1 MAFEDRIRLP
11 TLSLIHRR
19 LRLLNLLTEFVET
32 GKRLITIYAP
42 SGYGKSI
49 LLADFAQ
56 TTDWPVCWC
65 SLDTSDRDPA
75 VFLTLLAYSITDRF
89 HEIDPA
95 SLLELIKRGD
105 TESVVRRIAEVLESV
120 GPHIIIIDDFHKAN
134 SAGVAL
140 ALSRMLEQLPEHSR
154 LILAARGSLGL
165 DTRQVIELLVTER
178 AAGLSEVELRFTPE
192 EIQLLMRKRFGRQ
205 INLQSA
211 EKIAQ
216 ATDGNVA
223 QILLTGHLMYA
234 ERLIDSLQQRLG
246 DDREIIYSYLA
257 EEVLSKQRPELQ
269 RFMLYTSV
277 LPDMTADICND
288 LLGISDAQSYIEEL
302 VHKDLFI
309 SQMGA
314 SFRYHD
320 LFADFLRSRL
330 ALDAARH
337 RQVLIRAADLL
348 AVRARFDEAVPLYL
362 RAQAWPQV
370 TELLEAQA
378 RSLYDTGRAL
388 TLGEWLGQIPDEELQ
403 RHPRLLLWRGRILCD
418 DLHEPAL
425 AIAVSNQ
432 ARTRFVA
439 LNDVCGIAEASVLQS
454 VALRMGGEVME
465 SLRLADEAVQQLQSA
480 DIDDTR
486 VLAYAIRNRGLARA
500 TAGDMV
506 AALDDLRVALE
517 LYEKLDD
524 TYHIGLCHHD
534 LGVCLCRRGNI
545 GAAEYHFQQAIRIW
559 EKLDSP
565 NNLANTLNS
574 LGVSLYAVGRFEEA
588 LQRLE
593 ESLSVA
599 QRAHATRRVA
609 FALASIGDVHL
620 ERRAYEAATEAYA
633 MSTAA
638 AREVGVRPL
647 EVYNLIRTGET
658 LYYQSNLGEALRWA
672 TRAHEIAAEAG
683 FTFELGLACALQAR
697 ILARQGE
704 YETSSQF
711 YQMALE
717 HFTRNDVVE
726 QARVYLWWA
735 HSLFLDLRP
744 QAALEKL
751 QEAIKLA
758 LGMGDLIAG
767 LASTVAETRQL
778 LLYVA
783 HRGDTPAS
791 LRNNVQLLRAQDR
804 EGTVHRPGLQVFLL
818 GTPTLVVGG
827 ERRLFSQRGR
837 VRRMPEFLA
846 YLLVRTRQGGCR
858 WYEASDA
865 IWPDVDAEKASILFH
880 QTVKRL
886 RDSVFG
892 AYDYIIVQ
900 DDYYQINPQYLEW
913 CDIWAFEELY
923 ERALRVPAEQAVD
936 LLLELVGLYQGEFLA
951 GFEVGDWGAAYR
963 ATCENR
969 LMQCLRLA
977 GEQLLKQG
985 APQEALRIV
994 GKGLALDF
1002 FQEALHR
1009 IALRAYAQL
1018 GLFDQLASHYAEL
1031 EQTFKRELGC
1041 PPDPSTLLL
1050 YRDLM
1055 GRRGTR

>member
-19 LRLLNLLTEFVET
+19 LRLLNLLIEFVKA
-32 GKRLITIYAP
+32 GKRLITVYAP

-75 VFLTLLAYSITDRF
+75 AFLTLLAYSIADRF
-89 HEIDPA
+89 HEIEPA
-95 SLLELIKRGD
+95 TLFELIKHGD
-105 TESVVRRIAEVLESV
+105 TESTVRHIAEALESV

-154 LILAARGSLGL
+154 LIVAARGNLGL

-192 EIQLLMRKRFGRQ
+192 ELQLLMRKRFGRQ
-205 INLQSA
+205 IDLRSA

-223 QILLTGHLMYA
+223 QILLTGHLMHA

-246 DDREIIYSYLA
+246 DDREVIYSYLA
-257 EEVLSKQRPELQ
+257 EEVLSKQRSELQ
-269 RFMLYTSV
+269 HFMLHTAV
-277 LPDMTADICND
+277 LPDMTADICNE

-309 SQMGA
+309 TQIGA

-320 LFADFLRSRL
+320 LFAEFLRSRL
-330 ALDAARH
+330 ALDAARQ
-337 RQVLIRAADLL
+337 RQVLIRAANLL
-348 AVRARFDEAVPLYL
+348 AARARFGEAVPLYL

-370 TELLEAQA
+370 AELLEAQA
-378 RSLYDTGRAL
+378 TSLYDAGLAL
-388 TLGEWLGQIPDEELQ
+388 TLGEWLTQIPDAELQ

-418 DLHEPAL
+418 DLHDPAL

-432 ARTRFVA
+432 ARTHFIA
-439 LNDVCGIAEASVLQS
+439 LNDVSGVAEASVLQS
-454 VALRMGGEVME
+454 VALRMGGEVVD
-465 SLRLADEAVQQLQSA
+465 SLRLANEAVQQLQSPDA
-480 DIDDTR
+480 DTR
-486 VLAYAIRNRGLARA
+486 VLAYAIRNRGLACA

-545 GAAEYHFQQAIRIW
+545 SAAEYHFQQAIRIW

-593 ESLSVA
+593 ESLNVA
-599 QRAHATRRVA
+599 QRSHTTRRVA

-620 ERRAYEAATEAYA
+620 ERGAYEAAIEAYA
-633 MSTAA
+633 MSTAS
-638 AREVGVRPL
+638 AREVGVRSL
-647 EVYNLIRTGET
+647 EVYNLIKTGEA
-658 LYYQSNLGEALRWA
+658 LYYQSDLGEALRLA
-672 TRAHEIAAEAG
+672 IRAREIAAEAG
-683 FTFELGLACALQAR
+683 FAFELGLACALQAR

-704 YETSSQF
+704 HEASSQL

-717 HFTRNDVVE
+717 HFTRNDVTE

-735 HSLFLDLRP
+735 HSLLMDLRP

-751 QEAIKLA
+751 QEAVKLA

-778 LLYVA
+778 LLHVA

-791 LRNNVQLLRAQDR
+791 LRNNVQLLLAHDR
-804 EGTVHRPGLQVFLL
+804 EGTTTRPGLQVFLL
-818 GTPTLVVGG
+818 GTPTLIVEG
-827 ERRLFSQRGR
+827 ERKLFSQRGR

-865 IWPDVDAEKASILFH
+865 IWPDVDADKASILFH

-913 CDIWAFEELY
+913 CDIWAFEQLY
-923 ERALRVPAEQAVD
+923 ERALKATAEQALDV
-936 LLLELVGLYQGEFLA
+936 LMELVGLYQGEFLA

-969 LMQCLRLA
+969 LMQCIRMA
-977 GEQLLKQG
+977 GEQLLKQN

-994 GKGLALDF
+994 GKGLAFDF
-1002 FQEALHR
+1002 FQEELHR
-1009 IALRAYAQL
+1009 IVLQAYAQL
-1018 GLFDQLASHYAEL
+1018 GLFDQLTSHYADL

-1041 PPDPSTLLL
+1041 SPDPSISRLHQE
-1050 YRDLM
+1050 LM
-1055 GRRGTR
+1055 AHRGTR

>member
-19 LRLLNLLTEFVET
+19 LRLLNLLSEFVET
-32 GKRLITIYAP
+32 GKRLITVYAP

-65 SLDTSDRDPA
+65 SLDTADRDPA
-75 VFLTLLAYSITDRF
+75 AFLTLLAYSITDRF
-89 HEIDPA
+89 HEIEPA
-95 SLLELIKRGD
+95 SLLELIKHGD

-120 GPHIIIIDDFHKAN
+120 GPHILIIDDFHKAN

-154 LILAARGSLGL
+154 LILAARGNLGL

-192 EIQLLMRKRFGRQ
+192 ELQLLMRKRFGRQ
-205 INLQSA
+205 IDLRSA

-223 QILLTGHLMYA
+223 QILLTGHLMHA

-246 DDREIIYSYLA
+246 DDREVIYSYLA

-269 RFMLYTSV
+269 HFMLHTAV

-309 SQMGA
+309 SQIGA
-314 SFRYHD
+314 SFRYHE
-320 LFADFLRSRL
+320 LFAEFLRSRL
-330 ALDAARH
+330 ALDAARQ
-337 RQVLIRAADLL
+337 RQVLIRAAELL
-348 AVRARFDEAVPLYL
+348 ATRARFDEAVPLYL

-370 TELLEAQA
+370 VELLEAQA

-388 TLGEWLGQIPDEELQ
+388 TLGEWLAQIPDVELQ
-403 RHPRLLLWRGRILCD
+403 RRPRLLLWRGRILCD
-418 DLHEPAL
+418 DLHDAAL

-432 ARTRFVA
+432 ARTRFMA
-439 LNDVCGIAEASVLQS
+439 LNDVCGVAEASVLQS
-454 VALRMGGEVME
+454 VALRVSGEVVD
-465 SLRLADEAVQQLQSA
+465 SLRLADEAVQQLQSL
-480 DIDDTR
+480 DTDTH

-517 LYEKLDD
+517 LYEKVED
-524 TYHIGLCHHD
+524 TYRIGLCHHD

-545 GAAEYHFQQAIRIW
+545 SAAEYHFQQAIRIW

-574 LGVSLYAVGRFEEA
+574 LGVSLYMVGRLEEA

-593 ESLSVA
+593 ESLNVA
-599 QRAHATRRVA
+599 QRAHTTRRVA

-620 ERRAYEAATEAYA
+620 ERRAYQAAMEAYA
-633 MSTAA
+633 MSTAL
-638 AREVGVRPL
+638 AREIGIRSL
-647 EVYNLIRTGET
+647 EVYNLIKTGEA
-658 LYYQSNLGEALRWA
+658 LYYQSDLSEALRLA
-672 TRAHEIAAEAG
+672 IRAREIATEAG

-697 ILARQGE
+697 ILVRQGE
-704 YETSSQF
+704 YETSSQL

-717 HFTRNDVVE
+717 HFTRNDVLE

-735 HSLFLDLRP
+735 HSLLMDLRP
-744 QAALEKL
+744 QAALGKL
-751 QEAIKLA
+751 QEATKLT

-778 LLYVA
+778 LLHVA
-783 HRGDTPAS
+783 YRGDTPAG
-791 LRNNVQLLRAQDR
+791 LRNNVQLLLAQDR
-804 EGTVHRPGLQVFLL
+804 EGTTARAGLQVFLL

-865 IWPDVDAEKASILFH
+865 IWPDVDADKASILFH

-886 RDSVFG
+886 RDGVFG

-913 CDIWAFEELY
+913 CDIWAFEQLF
-923 ERALRVPAEQAVD
+923 ERALKVPAEQALDV
-936 LLLELVGLYQGEFLA
+936 LLELIGLYQGEFLA

-985 APQEALRIV
+985 ASQEALRIV

-1002 FQEALHR
+1002 FQEELHH
-1009 IALRAYAQL
+1009 IVLRAYAQL
-1018 GLFDQLASHYAEL
+1018 GLFDQMTSHYAEL
-1031 EQTFKRELGC
+1031 ERTFKRELGC
-1041 PPDPSTLLL
+1041 PPDPSTSRL
-1050 YRDLM
+1050 YQELM
-1055 GRRGTR
+1055 ARRVTR